1 MGAIVDPLFE
11 CFLAKSDPAA
21 NRGLFKMG
29 RWILIAALLAL
40 LAGALFGAYQGWT
53 AHSGDVEV
61 PPWAYAMLGV
71 GIFFAILV
79 GCGLMALL
87 FYSSRKGF
95 DDTKSEP
102 KQ

>member
-1 MGAIVDPLFE
+1 MEAQSEIF
-11 CFLAKSDPAA
+11 
-21 NRGLFKMG
+21 RGLFQMG
-29 RWILIAALLAL
+29 RWILITALLAL
-40 LAGALFGAYQGWT
+40 LAGASFGAYQGWT

-95 DDTKSEP
+95 DDTKPEP